1 MHDFGA
7 QGQVVSRCD
16 ADVEVDLLTLKVLA

>member
-1 MHDFGA
+1 MHDLGE
-7 QGQVVSRCD
+7 QGQVVRRCD